1 MALYTARKKERSH
14 GALRILSLFYFV
26 VQVKKVN
33 FKAGDKVGEGDI
45 MVEIEHHPNHWDGNS
60 ILGGKGYHNFRLKW
74 LFMSPWKWLT
84 RKSFF
89 EFFLEMPMTKWTDF
103 FVPVKMTPLW
113 SYNCWPTTKVGSSCI
128 HIICTCK
135 WTSVLMGRVRVII
148 GVRAR
153 LISVWTPRWLLCAYT
168 IDLSVHI
175 QITSACVYL
184 RKWLQG
190 AFTRFT
196 SARTCNWPLRAR
208 VKNSTCTW
216 PLHARVGNF
225 CKHAQLTYA
234 CDFNACT

>member
-45 MVEIEHHPNHWDGNS
+45 MVEIEHHPDHWDGNS
-60 ILGGKGYHNFRLKW
+60 ILGGKGYHNFRVKW
-74 LFMSPWKWLT
+74 LFMSSWKWLPRKVSSTSARKCQWQNELTSFCPWKWL
-84 RKSFF
+84 
-89 EFFLEMPMTKWTDF
+89 
-103 FVPVKMTPLW
+103 LW
-113 SYNCWPTTKVGSSCI
+113 SYNCWPTTKVGSSCM

-184 RKWLQG
+184 RKWLPG

-225 CKHAQLTYA
+225 CKHVQLTYA